1 MPGFELIGKEEKREL
16 DNLMDKSGIL
26 FRHGFDNLRNGVY
39 KTREFEKNFSNQMN
53 VQDALAVTSGTAAL
67 LVALKA
73 FGIGQGDE
81 VITQSFTFVATVEA
95 IVESGAKPI
104 ICDIDST
111 LNLDPEALEAKISNK
126 TKAIIVV
133 HMLGTPCNLNPIIKI
148 AEKNKVNLEFEA
160 SVCGGVP
167 IIRSLKEGLIANK
180 IKKVFGIFNGTSNY
194 ILSSMDKENKSF
206 NEVLKNAQR
215 LGYAESNPT
224 SDLNGDDVASK
235 LKILSS
241 LCFNSFLNKNIH
253 VEGIKDIDKDDIK
266 YAKKLGYKIK
276 LLGYA
281 ELIGKNIFQRVHP
294 TLIRNSSYVGSI
306 DGVLNAVIIDGNPVG
321 QSIIQGEGAGPAA
334 TTSALISD
342 ISSILRGNIK
352 FPFSISNK
360 ERKNL
365 NFKDISERFFSAY
378 FRFNVTDKPGVLS
391 NITQIFSRN
400 KVSIKRL
407 VQDPNKN
414 KSSSSIIIITHPSK
428 DKSLNKI
435 IQTINKRSYVKK
447 RSKLIRIDDE

>member
-1 MPGFELIGKEEKREL
+1 MKKLNIAIIGLGNIGSYLYKYLNQNKKIISKKNNCIPNITFISAKNKSRKRNFKINKNIWLKNYLDATKNKNVDLIVELIGGAEGPAKKL
-16 DNLMDKSGIL
+16 
-26 FRHGFDNLRNGVY
+26 V
-39 KTREFEKNFSNQMN
+39 FE
-53 VQDALAVTSGTAAL
+53 
-67 LVALKA
+67 ALKNKKHVVTA
-73 FGIGQGDE
+73 NKALIAKYGD
-81 VITQSFTFVATVEA
+81 QLS
-95 IVESGAKPI
+95 
-104 ICDIDST
+104 
-111 LNLDPEALEAKISNK
+111 
-126 TKAIIVV
+126 
-133 HMLGTPCNLNPIIKI
+133 KI

-180 IKKVFGIFNGTSNY
+180 INKVFGIFNGRSNY
-194 ILSSMDKENKSF
+194 ILSSMDKENKSL
-206 NEVLKNAQR
+206 NEVLKNAQK

-253 VEGIKDIDKDDIK
+253 VEGIKDIDKDDIN

-306 DGVLNAVIIDGNPVG
+306 NGVLNAVIIDGNPVG

>member
-1 MPGFELIGKEEKREL
+1 MKKLNIAIIGLGNIGSYLYKYLNKNKKILSKKNNCIPNIIYVSAKNKKRKRGFKINNKIWLNNYLDATKIKNIDLIVELIGGAEGPAKKL
-16 DNLMDKSGIL
+16 
-26 FRHGFDNLRNGVY
+26 V
-39 KTREFEKNFSNQMN
+39 FS
-53 VQDALAVTSGTAAL
+53 
-67 LVALKA
+67 ALKNKKHVVTA
-73 FGIGQGDE
+73 NKALIAKYGD
-81 VITQSFTFVATVEA
+81 QLS
-95 IVESGAKPI
+95 
-104 ICDIDST
+104 
-111 LNLDPEALEAKISNK
+111 
-126 TKAIIVV
+126 
-133 HMLGTPCNLNPIIKI
+133 KI
-148 AEKNKVNLEFEA
+148 AEKNRVNLEFEA

-180 IKKVFGIFNGTSNY
+180 INKVFGIFNGTSNY

-206 NEVLKNAQR
+206 KEVLQNAKK

-253 VEGIKDIDKDDIK
+253 VEGIKDIDKDDIN
-266 YAKKLGYKIK
+266 YAKRLGYKIK

-306 DGVLNAVIIDGNPVG
+306 DGVLNAVIIDGKPVG

-360 ERKNL
+360 ERKSL
-365 NFKDISERFFSAY
+365 NFKQISERLFSAY
-378 FRFNVTDKPGVLS
+378 FRFNVIDKPGVLS
-391 NITQIFSRN
+391 NITQVFSRN

-447 RSKLIRIDDE
+447 RSKLIRIDNE

>member
-1 MPGFELIGKEEKREL
+1 MKKLNIAIIGLGNIGSYLYKYLNQNKKIISKKNNCIPNITYISAKNKNRKRNFKTNKKIWLNNYLDATKNKNVDLIVELIGGAEGPAKKL
-16 DNLMDKSGIL
+16 
-26 FRHGFDNLRNGVY
+26 V
-39 KTREFEKNFSNQMN
+39 FE
-53 VQDALAVTSGTAAL
+53 
-67 LVALKA
+67 ALKNKNHVVTA
-73 FGIGQGDE
+73 NKALIAKYGD
-81 VITQSFTFVATVEA
+81 QLS
-95 IVESGAKPI
+95 
-104 ICDIDST
+104 
-111 LNLDPEALEAKISNK
+111 
-126 TKAIIVV
+126 
-133 HMLGTPCNLNPIIKI
+133 KI
-148 AEKNKVNLEFEA
+148 AERNKVNLEFEA

-180 IKKVFGIFNGTSNY
+180 INKVFGIFNGTSNY

-206 NEVLKNAQR
+206 NEVLKNAQK

-253 VEGIKDIDKDDIK
+253 VEGIKDIDKDDIN
-266 YAKKLGYKIK
+266 YAKRLGYKIK

-391 NITQIFSRN
+391 NITEIFSRN